1 MNSQSEKEG
10 TKEMGKERKE
20 CHFVECRP
28 QYERDHK
35 VKFISIFPFELNFCS
50 FLCTHSV
57 NSQQLTVALTACW
70 YFLMLST
77 RIDS

>member
-10 TKEMGKERKE
+10 TNERGRERERQCKE

-35 VKFISIFPFELNFCS
+35 VKFIFIFPFELNFCS

-57 NSQQLTVALTACW
+57 NSQQLTVALTAC
-70 YFLMLST
+70 
-77 RIDS
+77 